1 MKALSLKV
9 KAPQVSFRHPLDL
22 NYQRTLPLPPPTTM
36 VGLAGAAL
44 GIADFQIWNDEYW
57 QPLRDIKVAVL
68 LDKLPGKAKDMMT
81 VLKIKGGR
89 IEQRSPYFRELLFNV
104 EYTLIYAGDDNLIKK
119 LIVSF
124 NDPVYPLSLGR
135 EDELIEIVSI
145 EEIELIKG
153 EPVFRGTAIP
163 GDIREME
170 IELPAF
176 KDGRSPIKLEP
187 AVVENVPLKFK
198 VEKKGYRIPS
208 QKATISFLPYLLEV
222 KIKGFNMEVFNL
234 DGRNFTWMNC

>member
-1 MKALSLKV
+1 MKVLSLKV
-9 KAPQVSFRHPLDL
+9 RAPQVSFRHPLDL

-36 VGLAGAAL
+36 IGLAGAAL
-44 GIADFQIWNDEYW
+44 GIADFQIWNDDRW
-57 QPLRDIKVAVL
+57 RPLRDIKVAAL
-68 LDKLPGKAKDMMT
+68 LDRLPGKAKDMLT

-135 EDELIEIVSI
+135 EDELIEIISI
-145 EEIELIKG
+145 EYVELIEG

-176 KDGRSPIKLEP
+176 RDGRAPIKLEP
-187 AVVENVPLKFK
+187 PIVENVPLKFK
-198 VEKKGYRIPS
+198 VEKGYRIPS

-222 KIKGFNMEVFNL
+222 KIKGFDREVFNL
-234 DGRNFTWMNC
+234 EGRNFTWMNY